1 MIATRP
7 ILGMG
12 WCTFPRM
19 PGGHDESR
27 ADLGYPRQ
35 GWLRAHGADA
45 AIGFVAVAAAI
56 GAYVLSAIAG
66 TESGSR
72 RAALLIFGA
81 VLAGVVVLMGLVSK
95 VRDARRLRSAEQVA
109 VDAEAALE
117 SALSGALAP
126 ITSYLGELGVAAT
139 PGQRAL
145 IAGKVRQAVV
155 DAAIRLTAPEGRCAF
170 YRCAPSFD
178 LLTRE
183 AYAGQATPA
192 RDVFRAGTDDGDA
205 VLDVVRRGEIVFV
218 EDVAANPHVFP
229 STPGVYGTVIAVAV
243 TAGDVRL
250 GLLTVDA
257 PHVGDLTLTHV
268 ELLRVLA
275 NLLGSGLRH
284 DR

>member
-1 MIATRP
+1 MITGGPVVGPA
-7 ILGMG
+7 

-19 PGGHDESR
+19 SGGDDEIGPSASR
-27 ADLGYPRQ
+27 
-35 GWLRAHGADA
+35 WVRAHGVELV
-45 AIGFVAVAAAI
+45 IGAVAVGAAI
-56 GAYVLSAIAG
+56 GAYALSAVAG
-66 TESGSR
+66 TETGSR
-72 RAALLIFGA
+72 RTTLLTFGA
-81 VLAGVVVLMGLVSK
+81 LLAGVVVLMGLISK
-95 VRDARRLRSAEQVA
+95 LRDARRLRSAEQIA

-139 PGQRAL
+139 PGSRAL

-155 DAAIRLTAPEGRCAF
+155 DAAIRLTAPAGRCAF
-170 YRCAPSFD
+170 YRCGPTFD
-178 LLTRE
+178 VLTRE

-205 VLDVVRRGEIVFV
+205 VLEVVRRGEIVFV

-243 TAGDVRL
+243 TAGEERL

-257 PHVGDLTLTHV
+257 PRVGDLTLTHV